1 LVRIRFEVRFHS
13 GWGFMHLGPARE
25 ALMAV
30 VESDVICDDDGTAG
44 ILALS
49 ALASLNAALK

>member
-1 LVRIRFEVRFHS
+1 
-13 GWGFMHLGPARE
+13 MHLGPARE